1 MDIKRV
7 VFIIGGID
15 IVLLAVCLFLY
26 LGKDRTPPVIS
37 FGENPVSYEEG
48 MDEELLLQ
56 GVTAVDEK
64 DGDVS
69 DSLLVE
75 KIAGTNG
82 KEVIVTYV
90 ARDSANNVG
99 KGSRMFSVME
109 TSQGDNVRP
118 AAGEGL
124 EEGNKTEESG
134 ITEPETEGERESTSD
149 EETDRDGEEDGEK
162 TGGEN
167 AGEDARQDEPAE
179 REEEPQA
186 GPNPVLVMNGDVINT
201 KMGTA
206 PNWGQV
212 IAVMSDD
219 KDDYNTLYNNLKLEG
234 HVDLNAA
241 GEYPV
246 TLYTVDSDGNR
257 SEVRELVVRVEV
269 EDGYR

>member
-26 LGKDRTPPVIS
+26 LGKDRTAPVIS
-37 FGENPVSYEEG
+37 FGENLAGYEEG
-48 MDEELLLQ
+48 MDEALLLQ
-56 GVTAVDEK
+56 GVTAADDR

-99 KGSRMFSVME
+99 KASRMFTTTGSNEEADVLPVM
-109 TSQGDNVRP
+109 
-118 AAGEGL
+118 GEGL
-124 EEGNKTEESG
+124 EKEKGTEESG
-134 ITEPETEGERESTSD
+134 MGESETEGEGESNSVAEEDRD
-149 EETDRDGEEDGEK
+149 EEEEGDDAN
-162 TGGEN
+162 GEN
-167 AGEDARQDEPAE
+167 AGDDGRQDAQGEQG
-179 REEEPQA
+179 EEPQA
-186 GPNPVLVMNGDVINT
+186 GPNPVLVMSGGVVNT

-212 IAVMSDD
+212 IATLSDD

-257 SEVRELVVRVEV
+257 SEVRELVVKVE
-269 EDGYR
+269 E

>member
-1 MDIKRV
+1 MKKL
-7 VFIIGGID
+7 VFIIAGID
-15 IVLLAVCLFLY
+15 IVLLAVCMFLY
-26 LGKDRTPPVIS
+26 LGKDRTAPVIS
-37 FGENPVSYEEG
+37 FGENAVSYEEG
-48 MDEELLLQ
+48 MDERLLLQ
-56 GVTAVDEK
+56 GVVAMDEK

-99 KGSRMFSVME
+99 KASRAFPVAGSYMG
-109 TSQGDNVRP
+109 GDVLP

-124 EEGNKTEESG
+124 DDEYGMDESETETETESNEESSSVPDDVDRNDA
-134 ITEPETEGERESTSD
+134 EEERIGG
-149 EETDRDGEEDGEK
+149 DGEEG
-162 TGGEN
+162 
-167 AGEDARQDEPAE
+167 RQQDEEPQE
-179 REEEPQA
+179 RQEPQA
-186 GPNPVLVMNGDVINT
+186 GPNPVLVTSGEVVST
-201 KMGTA
+201 KIGTA

-212 IAVMSDD
+212 IAAMTDD

-257 SEVRELVVRVEV
+257 SEVRDLVVRVE
-269 EDGYR
+269 E